1 MKITPKETEEIRVRA
16 AGMGPAERANLAR
29 KYGVSERQI
38 ARITR
43 GVRSMRKGRADAKAD
58 RERLSLLGPELVAWL
73 LGQIEEG
80 VAVRDAIASAHD
92 LAIEGHEKLGKS
104 RHTLVRA
111 LAGQGYGIA
120 EMRRRGAARPDGSR
134 APMVKRRQERI
145 HPNSLHQYD
154 ETRAPCMYVD
164 ERDGYVVFAPE
175 MRIDW
180 EKRQKGKSPLWVA
193 GTLDDAS
200 RGQWFYPIPTPC
212 AEAVLESLAAAWT
225 PKDDPRVPFCGMP
238 LQVYGDN
245 GSWLNCETTR
255 AALEAIDVKLS
266 LHHPYHPESKGKIER
281 AFQSACSLWAQERL
295 SRSWVEVREDGGSVR
310 RVLRMRGDQVPEF
323 FLRLNLLANNRV
335 NRETG
340 EAPIERWTRLIM
352 QYPDCL
358 RAPPPPEVFQELAL
372 ARLIIKLSPDVTLGL
387 PGGERVGLDY
397 GVFGEMVGREVEV
410 RFRRRERDRPV
421 AENEQI
427 IVIFE
432 GKRWVLPRA
441 ARAIAHSL
449 DYREQP
455 VTPAERLSI
464 AAGRVDYAGQ
474 DLTRHAEADAPVRS
488 LGGIQPIPF
497 DAARIADLLGKKML
511 QIGRFEALDRLQRA
525 GVLSSPMS
533 EEDKR
538 RSIAWFG
545 ASEVVNLEVVDE
557 IVRTGSCPA
566 ARSSEAASA

>member
-1 MKITPKETEEIRVRA
+1 MKITAKEREEIRVRA
-16 AGMGPAERANLAR
+16 AGMGPSERAELAR
-29 KYGVSERQI
+29 KYGVSARQI

-43 GVRSMRKGRADAKAD
+43 GVRSMRKGRADARAD
-58 RERLSLLGPELVAWL
+58 KEYLAILGPDLVAWL

-80 VAVRDAIASAHD
+80 VAVRDAIAAARD
-92 LAIEGHEKLGKS
+92 LKVEGHERLGGSKH
-104 RHTLVRA
+104 RLQRA
-111 LAGQGYGIA
+111 LEGQGYRIA

-164 ERDGYVVFAPE
+164 ERDGAVVFAPE

-180 EKRQKGKSPLWVA
+180 EKRQKGKTALWVA
-193 GTLDDAS
+193 GIIDDAS
-200 RGQWFYPIPTPC
+200 RARCFCPISTPC

-225 PKDDPRVPFCGMP
+225 PKRDPRLPFFGLP

-245 GSWLNCETTR
+245 GSWLNSETVR
-255 AALEAIDVKLS
+255 AAIEALGVKLS

-281 AFQSACSLWAQERL
+281 SFATACSLWAQERL
-295 SRSWVEVREDGGSVR
+295 SRSWVEAKDDGGAVR
-310 RVLRMRGDQVPEF
+310 RVLRMTGDQVPQF
-323 FLRLNLLANNRV
+323 FTRLNLLWNNRV
-335 NRETG
+335 SREIG
-340 EAPIERWTRLIM
+340 AAPFERWTRLVAE
-352 QYPDCL
+352 YPDCL

-372 ARLIIKLSPDVTLGL
+372 ARLIIKICPDVTIGL
-387 PGGERVGLDY
+387 PGGERVGLDWA
-397 GVFGEMVGREVEV
+397 VFGELVGREVEV

-432 GKRWVLPRA
+432 GKRWSVARA
-441 ARAIAHSL
+441 ARSIAHSL

-455 VTPAERLSI
+455 VTPAERLSL

-474 DLTRHAEADAPVRS
+474 DLTRHAEVSAPARPLS
-488 LGGIQPIPF
+488 ITPIPF
-497 DAARIADLLGKKML
+497 DASRIADLLGQRML

-525 GVLSSPMS
+525 GVLASPMTD
-533 EEDKR
+533 EDKR
-538 RSIAWFG
+538 RTVGWFG
-545 ASEVVNLEVVDE
+545 ASEVVSLETVDH
-557 IVRTGSCPA
+557 IIRTGQAPA
-566 ARSSEAASA
+566 DRASAQASA